1 MYVFQ
6 LLATHEEVV
15 IIAEPY
21 ITDYLA
27 LRVAGLVAKVVR
39 RFLDRNPDIRP
50 DVLICDGNGRF
61 HSRGMVFYSIK
72 IIRFYSGCGAACH
85 IGAKSGVAFIGVAK
99 NLNLSLL
106 VALKASKEVVE
117 KAEKLVESVLTE
129 ENDGYVPFDL
139 ILPVTLKVVRIG
151 GSKVS
156 YLLFYFVNVFQVP
169 VFVSAGYGIE
179 LDLATEIVMKCARNR
194 ICEPIRMVRFYLS
207 FLFNTF
213 FSGRSSVSRQSSRIV
228 RLATSFIIFVVLYLL
243 LHSSFLFTCLT
254 LFRVAFRIKCT

>member
-1 MYVFQ
+1 M
-6 LLATHEEVV
+6 V

-27 LRVAGLVAKVVR
+27 LREAGLIAKVVR

-72 IIRFYSGCGAACH
+72 ILFYSGCGVACH
-85 IGAKSGVAFIGVAK
+85 IGAKSGVASIGVAK

-106 VALKASKEVVE
+106 VALKASKEVIE
-117 KAEKLVESVLTE
+117 KAEKLVESASTE
-129 ENDGYVPFDL
+129 ENEGYVPFDL
-139 ILPVTLKVVRIG
+139 IQPVTMNVVRIG

-156 YLLFYFVNVFQVP
+156 YLLLFFVNVFQVP

-213 FSGRSSVSRQSSRIV
+213 FFQADLRSRDKV
-228 RLATSFIIFVVLYLL
+228 RE
-243 LHSSFLFTCLT
+243 LFD
-254 LFRVAFRIKCT
+254 